1 MNMNSYDG
9 LKVICLH
16 LPTKKVKN
24 KKLAIL
30 SINFSQLRP
39 WTFFRPWILLL
50 QYYNRISTLIS
61 PSITNTSQC
70 LSEFIYL
77 SLSDFLKWL
86 PVFRLSLSNQVSMKF
101 SCFIFLFSESQVYF
115 SLCIIDG
122 VLPGTHNKNVHTTNA
137 AFSVT

>member
-50 QYYNRISTLIS
+50 QYYNRISTLIC
-61 PSITNTSQC
+61 PSITNTSWC

-101 SCFIFLFSESQVYF
+101 SCFIFLFSES
-115 SLCIIDG
+115 
-122 VLPGTHNKNVHTTNA
+122 
-137 AFSVT
+137 

>member
-30 SINFSQLRP
+30 SINFSRL
-39 WTFFRPWILLL
+39 RPWILLL

-61 PSITNTSQC
+61 PSITNTSWC

-101 SCFIFLFSESQVYF
+101 SCFIFLFSES
-115 SLCIIDG
+115 
-122 VLPGTHNKNVHTTNA
+122 
-137 AFSVT
+137 

>member
-9 LKVICLH
+9 LKVVFLH

-39 WTFFRPWILLL
+39 WTFFLPWILLL
-50 QYYNRISTLIS
+50 QYYYRISTLIS
-61 PSITNTSQC
+61 PSITNTSWC

-101 SCFIFLFSESQVYF
+101 SCSIFLFSESQVYF

-122 VLPGTHNKNVHTTNA
+122 ALPGTHNENVHTTNA

>member
-61 PSITNTSQC
+61 PSITNTSWC

-115 SLCIIDG
+115 SLCIVDG
-122 VLPGTHNKNVHTTNA
+122 VLLGTHNKNVHTTNA